1 MKFRESQPIYLQ
13 IADHVCE
20 KILLH
25 EWPAG
30 QRIPSVRELAI
41 TLAVNP
47 NTVMRSYEFL
57 QQQEVIFNERC
68 IGLSVSGSWYKNA
81 LAYSRAHFIEKD
93 MPYFF
98 RNMVLLE
105 MESSDLDTYFEKYR
119 KKYSSEL
126 RKRIV

>member
-25 EWPAG
+25 EWSSG

-57 QQQEVIFNERC
+57 QQQEVIYNERG
-68 IGLSVSGSWYKNA
+68 IGLSVSDKGIKNA
-81 LAYSRAHFIEKD
+81 LAYRRAQFLEKD
-93 MPYFF
+93 MPFFF

-105 MESSDLDTYFEKYR
+105 MDFSDLDPYFEKYR
-119 KKYSSEL
+119 RKHSIELKKKE
-126 RKRIV
+126 V